1 MRSLDTAIP
10 RGRLPQVLARAGAPR
25 ADRCHSCS
33 VRRFAICAALP
44 LEELGHLIASGGVKT
59 LRPHEILFLEGD
71 VAAHLFVV
79 KSGVIK
85 LYKQLNDGRQQVTGF
100 VFGGDLIGLSIRE
113 CHMVTA
119 EAVTGT
125 SVCAVPRGR
134 MRELVT
140 AFPELEE
147 QLLALVSHEL
157 SAAQD
162 QLLLLGRRT
171 AVERLACFLLLLS
184 HRAVERGQPASPVH
198 LPMNRSDIADYL
210 GLTIETVSR
219 SFTRLVREGA
229 IRLVDPHRVEV
240 VRRDTLGVMSEG
252 GVN

>member
-1 MRSLDTAIP
+1 MRSSDTAIP
-10 RGRLPQVLARAGAPR
+10 GGRSSQDLTRAGAH
-25 ADRCHSCS
+25 RCRSCS

-44 LEELGHLIASGGVKT
+44 LGYPGAAGVVRT

-79 KSGVIK
+79 KRGVVK
-85 LYKQLNDGRQQVTGF
+85 LYKQLSDGRQQVTGF
-100 VFGGDLIGLSIRE
+100 VFGGDLVGLSIRE

-119 EAVTGT
+119 EAVTEA
-125 SVCAVPRGR
+125 SLCAVPRAR

-147 QLLALVSHEL
+147 QLLELVSHEL

-171 AVERLACFLLLLS
+171 AIERLACFLLLLS
-184 HRAVERGQPASPVH
+184 HRAAERGQPANPVY

-219 SFTRLVREGA
+219 SFARLGREGA
-229 IRLVDPHRVEV
+229 IRLIDPHVVDV
-240 VRRDTLGVMSEG
+240 VRRDRLGVMSEG
-252 GVN
+252 GGVS